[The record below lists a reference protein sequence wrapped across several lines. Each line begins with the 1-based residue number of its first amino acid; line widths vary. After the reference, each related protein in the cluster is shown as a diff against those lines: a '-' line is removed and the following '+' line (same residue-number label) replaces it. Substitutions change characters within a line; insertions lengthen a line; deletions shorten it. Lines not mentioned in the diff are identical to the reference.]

1 MLNVF
6 VLVLIGAC
14 VCASIG
20 YAVYKNKKNIKE
32 TNNVSLHEEEAEV
45 DFEVIS
51 NEPGD
56 PNEEAE

>member
-20 YAVYKNKKNIKE
+20 YAAYKNKKNIKE

-45 DFEVIS
+45 DFVKIS
-51 NEPGD
+51 NELGE